1 MGAAGRASSAAE
13 NLPARWIDVA
23 ADAESVRSAVAEAMA
38 RHDYT
43 RHGADESGVTKY
55 RFGSP
60 GAEFVSDALSL
71 GLVLRVLGRPDGWAE
86 IAVWTRTTPG
96 GVRLTVS
103 LVKGTFHA
111 AKVRSLIVELIEV
124 FRADG
129 TLLDASAPLSSVDL
143 EVGS

>member
-13 NLPARWIDVA
+13 NLPARWIDVD
-23 ADAESVRSAVAEAMA
+23 ADAESVRAVVADAMA

-43 RHGADESGVTKY
+43 RHGADEAGVTTY

-71 GLVLRVLGRPDGWAE
+71 GLVLRMLGRPDGWAE
-86 IAVWTRTTPG
+86 IAVWTMPTPA
-96 GVRLTVS
+96 GVRLTVG
-103 LVKGTFHA
+103 LMKGTFHA
-111 AKVRSLIVELIEV
+111 AEVRTLIVELIEV

-143 EVGS
+143 AVGA

>member
-1 MGAAGRASSAAE
+1 MAAAGRASSAAE

-23 ADAESVRSAVAEAMA
+23 SDADAVRAVVDAAMV
-38 RHDYT
+38 RNDYKKHDVDD
-43 RHGADESGVTKY
+43 AGVVRY

-71 GLVLRVLGRPDGWAE
+71 GLVLRVLGKPDGWAE
-86 IAVWTRTTPG
+86 IATWTAPSAD
-96 GVRLTVS
+96 GVRVSVS

-111 AKVRSLIVELIEV
+111 KKVRSLIVELIET

-129 TLLDASAPLSSVDL
+129 TLVDASEMLSSRDL
-143 EVGS
+143 TVGA